1 MIKYESLVDGLAD
14 LKARGYTFDFNMK
27 NNCLECGDL
36 VLMPDDFEV
45 TEVYRFEGMT
55 DPDDQSVLYALESK
69 DGIKGTLVNGYGL
82 YSDDATDELIA
93 KLHVTHKE

>member
-1 MIKYESLVDGLAD
+1 
-14 LKARGYTFDFNMK
+14 
-27 NNCLECGDL
+27 
-36 VLMPDDFEV
+36 MPDDFEV

-82 YSDDATDELIA
+82 YSDGATDELIA
-93 KLHVTHKE
+93 KLYIAH